1 MATLGFRAIPGDGR
15 HSIMAGGYTTAIED
29 GRGYLVTN
37 GGLHGSIGV
46 LEMVITAGRLWLPV
60 SVCTYR

>member
-1 MATLGFRAIPGDGR
+1 MATPGCRAIHGDGR

-29 GRGYLVTN
+29 GHGYLVTN
-37 GGLHGSIGV
+37 GVQHGSTGALV
-46 LEMVITAGRLWLPV
+46 MVITDGHLWLPV